1 MGATQQDGP
10 GPLGRWRQRRAAR
23 LARREAAHRLYG
35 AVVALARQPHLYAA
49 LGVPD
54 DVDGRFEMVALH
66 AALVMRR
73 LALGGAD
80 AQALG
85 QELFDLMFAD
95 IDRTLRELGVG
106 DLSIGKRVQAV
117 AATFLARA
125 SALEAALAAGDE
137 AAVGEILERNVG
149 PDGRGPDPVQRAAL
163 ARHIVALD
171 AHLATA
177 PISELLEGRVPAPA
191 APAPEQR
198 R

>member
-1 MGATQQDGP
+1 MVATQQDGP

-23 LARREAAHRLYG
+23 QARREAAHRLYG
-35 AVVALARQPHLYAA
+35 ALVELARRPHLYAA

-73 LALGGAD
+73 LASGGAE
-80 AQALG
+80 AEALG

-95 IDRTLRELGVG
+95 MDRTLRELGVG
-106 DLSIGKRVQAV
+106 DLSIGKRVKAL

-125 SALEAALAAGDE
+125 RALEAALAAGDE
-137 AAVGEILERNVG
+137 AAIAAIVERNVG
-149 PDGRGPDPVQRAAL
+149 AGGGPDPAQRAAL
-163 ARHIVALD
+163 AREVAALD
-171 AHLATA
+171 ARLAA
-177 PISELLEGRVPAPA
+177 VPLAELLAGRLSAGA
-191 APAPEQR
+191 APPPGQR